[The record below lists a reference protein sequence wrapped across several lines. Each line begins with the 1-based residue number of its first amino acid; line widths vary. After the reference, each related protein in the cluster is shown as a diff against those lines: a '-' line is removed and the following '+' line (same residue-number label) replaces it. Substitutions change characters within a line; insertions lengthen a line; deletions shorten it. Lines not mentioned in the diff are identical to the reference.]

1 VVRTT
6 KRQSVSPEETEE
18 ALRLLAANSKEW
30 CTLGMSATTGEELW
44 RVKTQDV
51 TVCRFVRQTLVAM
64 REGKL

>member
-1 VVRTT
+1 MVRTT

-44 RVKTQDV
+44 RV
-51 TVCRFVRQTLVAM
+51 
-64 REGKL
+64 